1 MDVGE
6 EEKRE
11 KKALGEKGENE
22 NVRFF
27 EAALKKCLEERKGQN
42 SAMVTCKSIVEA
54 IKERTSSSTSSSSS
68 SALKKNPL
76 KPILRSG
83 RFTDV

>member
-11 KKALGEKGENE
+11 KKGLGEKGENE

-68 SALKKNPL
+68 LKKNPL